1 MIHKHG
7 LLYKPKDESKPD
19 ITVSVR
25 QNEDDD
31 SNEEEWVGLNW
42 CNCSFIPTKTE
53 SFL

>member
-31 SNEEEWVGLNW
+31 SDEEEWVGLNW
-42 CNCSFIPTKTE
+42 CNCSFTPTKTE